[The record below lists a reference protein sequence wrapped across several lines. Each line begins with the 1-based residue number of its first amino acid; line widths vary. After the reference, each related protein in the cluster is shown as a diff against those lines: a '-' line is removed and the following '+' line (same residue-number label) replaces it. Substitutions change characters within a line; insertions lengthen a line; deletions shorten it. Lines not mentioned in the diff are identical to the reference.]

1 MANYE
6 ENANNVWE
14 NIPHANEEEFK
25 DSKGDRLVG
34 IICYKDEYL
43 EVLSNKRRYQ
53 EENNRLKRKY
63 ETKLAMERQF
73 SKNAFY
79 SGMFVGL
86 FSAIYYFK
94 RMKPGLE
101 LLKERK
107 KAEQDALDKELE
119 EEALKQSEKFTEKTK
134 RVKKQAQEAKAS
146 AEAETESQQES
157 K

>member
-6 ENANNVWE
+6 ENANDVWK
-14 NIPHANEEEFK
+14 NIPHANDEEFK

-34 IICYKDEYL
+34 VICYKDEYL

-53 EENNRLKRKY
+53 EDNNRLKRKY
-63 ETKLAMERQF
+63 ETKLAVERQF

-79 SGMFVGL
+79 GGMFVGL

-94 RMKPGLE
+94 RMKPGLD
-101 LLKERK
+101 LLKERR
-107 KAEQDALDKELE
+107 KAEQDALDKEV
-119 EEALKQSEKFTEKTK
+119 EEAVKQCEEFTEKTN
-134 RVKKQAQEAKAS
+134 RAKKQAQEAKAA
-146 AEAETESQQES
+146 AEAETESKQES

>member
-6 ENANNVWE
+6 ESANNVWE

-94 RMKPGLE
+94 RMKPGLD
-101 LLKERK
+101 LLKERR
-107 KAEQDALDKELE
+107 KAEQDALDKEV
-119 EEALKQSEKFTEKTK
+119 EEAVKQCEEFTKKTE
-134 RVKKQAQEAKAS
+134 RAKKQAQEAKAA
-146 AEAETESQQES
+146 AEAETESKQES